1 MSVEESDVIKRSL
14 ELQKRKDD
22 FIRKCQMER
31 VQQEE
36 AELEMAQKAR
46 KRFYHECPF
55 EKEAEKPI
63 WDENG
68 SLIQYIEKKS
78 NKYVPRSEEEE
89 EAPEPPKKDAKQKT
103 PKQRKQRR
111 RIKKRVRK
119 VKQVPEGN
127 EHEEAQKEENE
138 ENKNDEHEEAQK
150 EEHEHE
156 EEKNENEEAQKNEN
170 ENAEKNENEEENKKE
185 EGEKSS
191 EYEYE
196 YEEEEEEEEETEEE
210 LERKKRI
217 DARKDFMKRNATFDK
232 TEKKV
237 RISKRIHHV
246 SKEFLKRQRKAAQ
259 RRNTPKVEEQATFSY
274 RSPRSKALSKNK
286 TYKSRDRQVEEQYS
300 FRPDIGASK
309 NYPTRGLPV
318 QEAEAHIFLKDL
330 DRQGRSLEMQVE
342 VERECTFHPVFEG
355 SPAYRERLA
364 KRSEQRQK
372 AKLEALQK
380 EKEQEAARSK
390 Q

>member
-156 EEKNENEEAQKNEN
+156 EEKNENEE
-170 ENAEKNENEEENKKE
+170 AEKNENEEENKKE

>member
-68 SLIQYIEKKS
+68 SLIQYIERKS
-78 NKYVPRSEEEE
+78 NKYVPRSEEED
-89 EAPEPPKKDAKQKT
+89 APEPPKQEARQKT
-103 PKQRKQRR
+103 QKQRKQRR

-119 VKQVPEGN
+119 VKPAPEGN
-127 EHEEAQKEENE
+127 EREEAQNEENKNDEHEEAQKEENE
-138 ENKNDEHEEAQK
+138 ENKNDEHEEEK
-150 EEHEHE
+150 KEHE
-156 EEKNENEEAQKNEN
+156 EEE
-170 ENAEKNENEEENKKE
+170 KKE
-185 EGEKSS
+185 DGEKSS

-210 LERKKRI
+210 LERRKRI
-217 DARKDFMKRNATFDK
+217 DAHKDFMKRNATFDK

-259 RRNTPKVEEQATFSY
+259 RRNTPKVEEQVTVFTY

-286 TYKSRDRQVEEQYS
+286 TYKSRDRQVEEKYS

-318 QEAEAHIFLKDL
+318 EEAAAHIFLKDL
-330 DRQGRSLEMQVE
+330 DRQGRSLEMQIE
-342 VERECTFHPVFEG
+342 EERECTFHPVFEG

-380 EKEQEAARSK
+380 EKEAARSK

>member
-156 EEKNENEEAQKNEN
+156 EEKNENEEA
-170 ENAEKNENEEENKKE
+170 EKNENEEENKKE

-259 RRNTPKVEEQATFSY
+259 RRNTPKVEEQATVFSY